1 MEPLRSITD
10 ILNYAIEREI
20 ESKKFYDQLTRRI
33 EKKEVRK
40 VIKNFALD
48 EYQHKLRLE
57 DIRDSKISF
66 TDDDAGSLE
75 LANCLDDVE
84 PHAEMSYKE
93 LLAFGIRKEDKSC
106 RLYTQ
111 LAQYSKSMKFKEVF
125 SQLAQEE
132 AHHRL
137 NLELEYD
144 LTSF

>member
-1 MEPLRSITD
+1 MGHYSLFDFSCPRSGCQLRNDS
-10 ILNYAIEREI
+10 
-20 ESKKFYDQLTRRI
+20 
-33 EKKEVRK
+33 V
-40 VIKNFALD
+40 
-48 EYQHKLRLE
+48 

-66 TDDDAGSLE
+66 TDEDAGSLG
-75 LANCLDDVE
+75 LTNCLDDVE

-93 LLAFGIRKEDKSC
+93 LLAFGIRKEDKSY

>member
-20 ESKKFYDQLTRRI
+20 ESKKFYDQLTQRI

-66 TDDDAGSLE
+66 TDDDAGSLG
-75 LANCLDDVE
+75 LTNCLDDVE

-93 LLAFGIRKEDKSC
+93 LLAFGIRKEDKSY